1 MAENDT
7 NTTWFS
13 AEVATFGDRLAGARE
28 AAGLTQHDMAKR
40 LGVRLTTVQAWEDD
54 ASEPRSNRLQMVA
67 GMLSVSIRW
76 LLTGEGDG
84 LDAPSAP
91 GIHDAATTEALADLA
106 RMRAQMLAL
115 AQDMGQMEARLHHMM
130 RRQEV
135 DAA

>member
-7 NTTWFS
+7 GAAWFS

-28 AAGLTQHDMAKR
+28 AAGLSQPDLAKR

-54 ASEPRSNRLQMVA
+54 ASEPRSNRLQMLA
-67 GMLSVSIRW
+67 GMLNVSIRW

-91 GIHDAATTEALADLA
+91 ASHDAAAVEALADLS

-115 AQDMGQMEARLHHMM
+115 AQDLGQMEMRLHHLM
-130 RRQEV
+130 RREEV
-135 DAA
+135 DAE